1 MGEVV
6 FVDQGELDKIPS
18 AVRDALSKESGAI
31 PHVALSDGAGTKVYG
46 TSSHATLLKEGLS
59 GALRQ
64 AKRAMRDDQRTAGT
78 PAPEVK
84 SASDPEPAPSSTAS
98 GSAPPDGIRVVEKSG
113 AKEVTG
119 APLEKWTS
127 SKGTQI
133 TARLTRVSGNL
144 FTLVNDKGKTI
155 TVTERDLNAVSA
167 ERVHEILRGN

>member
-1 MGEVV
+1 
-6 FVDQGELDKIPS
+6 
-18 AVRDALSKESGAI
+18 
-31 PHVALSDGAGTKVYG
+31 
-46 TSSHATLLKEGLS
+46 
-59 GALRQ
+59 
-64 AKRAMRDDQRTAGT
+64 MRDDQRTAGT

-84 SASDPEPAPSSTAS
+84 SASDPEPAPSATAG

-155 TVTERDLNAVSA
+155 TVTERDLNAVSLD
-167 ERVHEILRGN
+167 RVHKILRGN